1 MKVKKSMVKK
11 IIEFKKPTS
20 KGRIKDLQDISNLL
34 RRDVL
39 QMTTESGS
47 GHPSSCL
54 SCAEIISTLFFNEMR
69 FDPKDAK
76 NPDNDEFV
84 LSKGHAAPILYAA
97 LKRAGALKEPLSGYR
112 TLHSHLE
119 GHPIPSS
126 FEPSIKVAS
135 GSLGQG
141 LSVGLGMALA
151 IKMQKRDSR
160 VYVLLGDSEIAE
172 GSVYEAAELA
182 DFYKV
187 GNLCAIL
194 DMNRLGQRGETML
207 GYNSSSYK
215 KRFKAFGWHVTTIDG
230 HSINQ
235 INRALKK
242 SRHHSKPTLII
253 AKTAKGKGVSFIEN
267 KEGWHGRALTR
278 EEYLSALKE
287 IPLSAMPKIEINI
300 PTEVKVKKTKA
311 KKPKQINFSLG
322 DMIATREAYGLALKN
337 LAKSNP
343 EVIAI
348 DAEVSNSTFSGIV
361 KKINPDQFIEAYIA
375 EQNMIGMALGLSIK
389 KYHVFASSFAA
400 FLSRAH
406 DQIRMSA
413 LSHGNITICGSHAG
427 ISIGQDGASQMGLED
442 IALFRDLP
450 DSKVFY
456 PSDAPST
463 EKILDLTNQLTGI
476 KYIRTTRAKTPV
488 IYKKDEKFTLGD
500 FKVIRKSSK
509 DSIVLIGS
517 GITLHECIKAYA
529 KLKHQGIRSAV
540 IDLYCIKPLNIHKLA
555 NFIKEHGNK
564 IIIAE
569 DHYSAG
575 GIGEMLAHELLN
587 TGIRIK
593 TLSVNKAPHSGTT
606 EELLDKYSINA
617 RHIAMH
623 AKTFV

>member
-1 MKVKKSMVKK
+1 MTAKKRISKK
-11 IIEFKKPTS
+11 IKKHLS
-20 KGRIKDLQDISNLL
+20 KGKAQNLQDIANLL

-39 QMTTESGS
+39 QMTTEAGS

-54 SCAEIISTLFFNEMR
+54 SCAEIISVLFFSEMR
-69 FDPKDAK
+69 YDVKNAN
-76 NPDNDEFV
+76 NPDNDEFI
-84 LSKGHAAPILYAA
+84 LSKGHAAPILYSA
-97 LKRAGALKEPLSGYR
+97 LKRVGALKEPLSGYR
-112 TLHSHLE
+112 KLQSHLE

-141 LSVGLGMALA
+141 LSVGLGMSMA
-151 IKMQKRDSR
+151 IKLQKRTSQ

-182 DFYKV
+182 SYYKV
-187 GNLCAIL
+187 NNLYAIL

-207 GYNSSSYK
+207 GYNAKTYK
-215 KRFKAFGWHVTTIDG
+215 KRFKSFGWSVITIDG
-230 HSINQ
+230 HSIPQ
-235 INRALKK
+235 IIRALKK
-242 SRHHSKPTLII
+242 AKRRPKPILII
-253 AKTAKGKGVSFIEN
+253 AKTTKGKGVSFIEN
-267 KEGWHGRALTR
+267 KEGWHGRALNK
-278 EEYLSALKE
+278 EEYLKALKE
-287 IPLSAMPKIEINI
+287 IPKPSMPKIHIKH
-300 PTEVKVKKTKA
+300 PKKTILKIS
-311 KKPKQINFSLG
+311 KPKKLIQLNFSLG
-322 DMIATREAYGLALKN
+322 EMIATREAYGFALKN

-348 DAEVSNSTFSGIV
+348 DAEVSNSTFSEIV
-361 KKINPDQFIEAYIA
+361 KRIEPEQFIEAYVA

-389 KYHVFASSFAA
+389 KYHVFASTFAA

-427 ISIGQDGASQMGLED
+427 ISIGPDGASQMGLED
-442 IALFRDLP
+442 IALFRDIP
-450 DSKVFY
+450 NSVVFY
-456 PSDAPST
+456 PSDATST
-463 EKILDLTNQLTGI
+463 EKLLNLANKTNGI

-488 IYKKDEKFTLGD
+488 IYKEKENFAIGD
-500 FKVIRKSSK
+500 FKIIRQSSS
-509 DSIVLIGS
+509 DSVVLIGA

-529 KLKHQGIRSAV
+529 KLKSHGIKASV
-540 IDLYCIKPLNIHKLA
+540 IDLYCIKPLNIRKLA
-555 NFIKEHGNK
+555 DFVKQHGNK
-564 IIIAE
+564 IVIAE

-593 TLSVNKAPHSGTT
+593 TLSVNNIPHSGTT

-617 RHIAMH
+617 KHIAMY

>member
-1 MKVKKSMVKK
+1 MVKK
-11 IIEFKKPTS
+11 IIKINKHPS
-20 KGRIKDLQDISNLL
+20 KGKVRDLQDIANLL

-69 FDPKDAK
+69 FDPKDAR

-97 LKRAGALKEPLSGYR
+97 LKRAGALKEQLSGYR

-151 IKMQKRDSR
+151 LKMQKRDSR

-172 GSVYEAAELA
+172 GSIYEAAELA
-182 DFYKV
+182 DYYKA

-194 DMNRLGQRGETML
+194 DMNRLGQSGQTML
-207 GYNSSSYK
+207 GYNSSLYK
-215 KRFKAFGWHVTTIDG
+215 KRFKAFGWHVITIDG
-230 HSINQ
+230 HSIKQ

-242 SRHHSKPTLII
+242 SRYHSKSTLII
-253 AKTAKGKGVSFIEN
+253 AKTVKGKGVSFIEN
-267 KEGWHGRALTR
+267 KEGWHGRALTK

-287 IPLSAMPKIEINI
+287 IPPPTMPKISIKLPAKTEIK
-300 PTEVKVKKTKA
+300 KVKP
-311 KKPKQINFSLG
+311 KKLKQIKFSLG

-348 DAEVSNSTFSGIV
+348 DAEVSNSTFSEIV
-361 KKINPDQFIEAYIA
+361 KKINPEQFIEAYVA

-389 KYHVFASSFAA
+389 NYHVFASSFAA

-413 LSHGNITICGSHAG
+413 LSNGNITICGSHAG
-427 ISIGQDGASQMGLED
+427 VSVGQDGASQMGLED

-456 PSDAPST
+456 PSDAVST
-463 EKILDLTNQLTGI
+463 EKLLDLTNQLKGI

-529 KLKHQGIRSAV
+529 KLKHQNISAAV

-593 TLSVNKAPHSGTT
+593 TLSINKAPHSGTT

-617 RHIAMH
+617 RHIVMH